1 MMTARAAGPPPAGL
15 IPTYAG
21 TALYG
26 ALATAVGV
34 LSVIFTYGALFA
46 QIWSILLAIFS
57 LLAIWGVRRTI
68 KRDYILLEVITTA
81 LYVGFFAVYAVALM
95 MLAILSDRADV
106 YPAVLLPIIICIQPY
121 LRLVRVL
128 SGWIGKEK

>member
-1 MMTARAAGPPPAGL
+1 MTTTAAGPPPAGL

-34 LSVIFTYGALFA
+34 LSVIFTYGVLFA
-46 QIWSILLAIFS
+46 QIWSILLTAFS
-57 LLAIWGVRRTI
+57 LLAIWGVQRSIRR
-68 KRDYILLEVITTA
+68 DHILLEVITTA
-81 LYVGFFAVYAVALM
+81 LYVGFFAVYAVALIV
-95 MLAILSDRADV
+95 LAILADRPDV
-106 YPAVLLPIIICIQPY
+106 YPAVLLPAIICIQPY
-121 LRLVRVL
+121 IRLVRIL